1 MSHTAIPAPMRM
13 RAQLTR
19 SRVVMLMLGFLLVAS
34 FIFSAGLG
42 AVQIPPSAILSVLCG
57 ALGLPPLGQHTA
69 LQATVLIS
77 IRLPRILLGL
87 MVGASLSAAGA
98 ATQGMF
104 RNPLADP
111 GLIGISSGAALAAG
125 LLIVLGDRFLAHLP
139 SDYRAA
145 MLPVAAFLGGIVTT
159 GIVYRLASRDGR
171 THVTT
176 MLLAGVALNA
186 GIGAALGLLIF
197 LSNDQS
203 LRDLNFWLL
212 GSLSGVT
219 WPNLLVAAPLL
230 ILPAL
235 LLLRLAGPLNGLLLG
250 ETEAF
255 HLGFAVE
262 NTKRAVTVLTALT
275 VGTAVALTG
284 VIGFVSLVVPHIAR
298 QLVGPDHRV
307 MMPAALL
314 LGASLLTLADLL
326 ARTLA
331 LPQEIP
337 IGILTSAVGAP
348 FFLIQL
354 LRHRAAAQ
362 S

>member
-1 MSHTAIPAPMRM
+1 MPASDIARPNKPAR
-13 RAQLTR
+13 LTR
-19 SRVVMLMLGFLLVAS
+19 ARAIMLTLGILLVVS
-34 FIFSAGLG
+34 FMLSAGLG
-42 AVQIPPSAILSVLCG
+42 AVSISPRAILSVLCS
-57 ALGLPPLGQHTA
+57 ALGLSSLGQHTA
-69 LQATVLIS
+69 LQTTVLIS

-125 LLIVLGDRFLAHLP
+125 LLIVLGDHFLSHVPLQ
-139 SDYRAA
+139 YRAA
-145 MLPVAAFLGGIVTT
+145 MLPFAAFLGGIVTT
-159 GIVYRLASRDGR
+159 AIVYRLASRDGR

-212 GSLSGVT
+212 GSLSGIT
-219 WPNLLVAAPLL
+219 WSSLMIAAPFLL
-230 ILPAL
+230 IPPL
-235 LLLRLAGPLNGLLLG
+235 LLLTLAGPLNGLLLG

-262 NTKRAVTVLTALT
+262 TTKRAVTILTALT

-314 LGASLLTLADLL
+314 LGASLLVLADLL

-354 LRHRAAAQ
+354 LRHRATAQ

>member
-1 MSHTAIPAPMRM
+1 M

-19 SRVVMLMLGFLLVAS
+19 PRIVTLMLGLLLIVS
-34 FIFSAGLG
+34 VLLSAGIG
-42 AVQIPPSAILSVLCG
+42 AVSIPPRAILSVLG
-57 ALGLPPLGQHTA
+57 QALGLPALGNHTPLQE
-69 LQATVLIS
+69 TVLVS
-77 IRLPRILLGL
+77 IRLPRVLLGL

-98 ATQGMF
+98 ATQGLF

-125 LLIVLGDRFLAHLP
+125 LLIVLGDHLLTHMP
-139 SDYRAA
+139 LEYRAA
-145 MLPVAAFLGGIVTT
+145 MLPFAAFLGGIVTT
-159 GIVYRLASRDGR
+159 GIVYHLASRKGR
-171 THVTT
+171 TQVTT

-219 WPNLLVAAPLL
+219 WPNLAIAAPLL
-230 ILPAL
+230 IIPAL
-235 LLLRLAGPLNGLLLG
+235 LLLKLASPLNGLLLG

-262 NTKRAVTVLTALT
+262 RTKRTVTVLTALT
-275 VGTAVALTG
+275 VGAAVALTG
-284 VIGFVSLVVPHIAR
+284 IIGFVSLVVPHIAR

-348 FFLIQL
+348 FFLVQL
-354 LRHRAAAQ
+354 LRHRAAAEG
-362 S
+362 